1 MIVSPMNQVFYPQEA
16 DRLFDHCTCGNW
28 DGDLGIDCDWCQ
40 VYYFGES
47 GEWAGE
53 NETETAWIEYAK
65 SIRAGAV

>member
-16 DRLFDHCTCGNW
+16 DRLFDHCTCAYRGA
-28 DGDLGIDCDWCQ
+28 DCDWCQ

-53 NETETAWIEYAK
+53 NETEFAWIEYAK
-65 SIRAGAV
+65 SIRAGMC